1 MNPKARAPRTKHW
14 RSGIALASLLA
25 VPLAVG
31 GATVA
36 LGNVADIVQDAIVSR
51 WVGQAAQPGQDP
63 FEVRL
68 TFVSPKGGVSRYPGT
83 PACGGILAGDRNGD
97 HYDYQET
104 ITFGNTDEVADG
116 CLDGTLRLTVNGD
129 KMKFDWSANAN
140 GQDFTSSGE
149 LHRQGGARKR

>member
-1 MNPKARAPRTKHW
+1 VNPKARAPRTKHW

-36 LGNVADIVQDAIVSR
+36 LGNVADIVQDAIVGR

-68 TFVSPKGGVSRYPGT
+68 TFLSPKGGVSRYPGT